1 MYISRELLTDKKEKK
16 KILPRTDYVELNYY
30 HNNATL

>member
-16 KILPRTDYVELNYY
+16 KNTTANRVELSYY
-30 HNNATL
+30 HNNETL